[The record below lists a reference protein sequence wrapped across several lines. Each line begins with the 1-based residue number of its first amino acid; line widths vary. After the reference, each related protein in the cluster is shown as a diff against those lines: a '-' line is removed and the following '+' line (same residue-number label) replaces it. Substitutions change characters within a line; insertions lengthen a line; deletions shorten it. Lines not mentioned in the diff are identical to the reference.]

1 MQGNTSPIISCDE
14 LVKLL
19 DQPNVKVLD
28 CSVSM
33 GRTPG
38 DCHRINFL
46 KSHIKG
52 ALFLDLDNLKD
63 HKSDLPFMMPDEKFF
78 IDTMK
83 RLGVKLTDKVICYDS
98 GAMQLFGYRAAWMF
112 QCMGHPDV
120 KVLDG
125 GF

>member
-1 MQGNTSPIISCDE
+1 M
-14 LVKLL
+14 
-19 DQPNVKVLD
+19 KVLD

-33 GRTPG
+33 GRQAG
-38 DCHRINFL
+38 DCHRINFT

-52 ALFLDLDNLKD
+52 ALFLDLDNFRD
-63 HKSDLPFMMPDEKFF
+63 HTTDLPFMMPSEKQF

-83 RLGVKLTDKVICYDS
+83 RLNVKLSDKVVCYDT

-120 KVLDG
+120 QVLDG